1 LYYNQIKLDFSP
13 GSDGWSV
20 SNKENNLATSTQIR
34 DNELEFVSFNEYPN
48 EDLYLF
54 APSKFLGNK
63 LASYGCELNFN
74 IRFEGQNRDRHYKL
88 EVRFSGARV
97 NLVYTYS
104 KIVYPYICIF

>member
-1 LYYNQIKLDFSP
+1 MYYNQIKLDFSP

-63 LASYGCELNFN
+63 LASYGGELNFN